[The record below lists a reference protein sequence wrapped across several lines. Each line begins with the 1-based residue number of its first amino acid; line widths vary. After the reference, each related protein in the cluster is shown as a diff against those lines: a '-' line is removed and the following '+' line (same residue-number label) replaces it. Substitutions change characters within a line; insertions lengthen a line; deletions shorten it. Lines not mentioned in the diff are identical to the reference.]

1 MAGKIERAIEMNEQR
16 RNACFIIPYFG
27 KLPETF
33 PVYLRTCA
41 ENPDYDWLIV
51 TDDRAAYDYP
61 ENVHVSY
68 TSFDAFVEQVQSHF
82 DFPIALK
89 RPYKICDFRAAFG
102 EIFAEELQG
111 YRFWGHCD
119 LDQYFGKIS
128 HFISDEVL
136 DSYEKI
142 LCLGHFTLFR
152 NIPRINGMYKIPDR
166 KWGQSYQDA
175 FSQEKHWIFDEWPS
189 GNTCINRI
197 MKQEGVKTF
206 YCHDAFC
213 DLVPFVSRFQR
224 YIFDHEAED
233 WVKEDI
239 PNSIYIWKEGKLFAC
254 HKGADGQVV
263 RREMLYVHIR
273 QRAMSMHKFVPG
285 SDAILFVPNR
295 IISLSDLTD
304 QQAIRYLNAVRRRAA
319 FHPDEISRKIVEKRT
334 MCYLAVRKIK
344 RTIIQR

>member
-1 MAGKIERAIEMNEQR
+1 MKK
-16 RNACFIIPYFG
+16 ACFIIPYFG

-68 TSFDAFVEQVQSHF
+68 TSFDAFVERVQSHF

-128 HFISDEVL
+128 HFITDEVL

-142 LCLGHFTLFR
+142 LCLGHL
-152 NIPRINGMYKIPDR
+152 DR
-166 KWGQSYQDA
+166 KS
-175 FSQEKHWIFDEWPS
+175 
-189 GNTCINRI
+189 
-197 MKQEGVKTF
+197 
-206 YCHDAFC
+206 
-213 DLVPFVSRFQR
+213 
-224 YIFDHEAED
+224 
-233 WVKEDI
+233 
-239 PNSIYIWKEGKLFAC
+239 
-254 HKGADGQVV
+254 VV
-263 RREMLYVHIR
+263 
-273 QRAMSMHKFVPG
+273 
-285 SDAILFVPNR
+285 
-295 IISLSDLTD
+295 
-304 QQAIRYLNAVRRRAA
+304 
-319 FHPDEISRKIVEKRT
+319 
-334 MCYLAVRKIK
+334 
-344 RTIIQR
+344 

>member
-1 MAGKIERAIEMNEQR
+1 MDSQR
-16 RNACFIIPYFG
+16 KDACFIIPYFG
-27 KLPETF
+27 KLADTF

-41 ENPDYDWLIV
+41 ANPGFHWLII
-51 TDDRAAYDYP
+51 TDDRTQYNYP
-61 ENVHVSY
+61 ENVHISY
-68 TSFDAFVEQVQSHF
+68 TSFDAFVERVQNHF

-102 EIFAEELQG
+102 EIFAQELEG

-128 HFISDEVL
+128 HFITDEVL
-136 DSYEKI
+136 DTYEKI

-152 NIPRINGMYKIPDR
+152 NTPAINGMYKIPDQ

-189 GNTCINRI
+189 CNTCINRI

-206 YCHDAFC
+206 YFHDAFA
-213 DLVPFVSRFQR
+213 DLVPFISRFQR

-233 WVKEDI
+233 WAKEDI
-239 PNSIYIWKEGKLFAC
+239 PNSIYVWEDGQLYGC
-254 HKGADGQVV
+254 HKDKDGHIV

-273 QRAMSMHKFVPG
+273 QRKMDCRGYDPKSGTIYIYPNKLRSLADR
-285 SDAILFVPNR
+285 SDAQIRKLMKQTAVRAILSPDEASR
-295 IISLSDLTD
+295 KLILLKG
-304 QQAIRYLNAVRRRAA
+304 YGNAVIRR
-319 FHPDEISRKIVEKRT
+319 VKRIF
-334 MCYLAVRKIK
+334 RSG
-344 RTIIQR
+344 R